1 MTRYLHNG
9 FNEQGGPVVR
19 YINVK
24 SKTRT
29 EFIDITEKIQ
39 ETVKEAGI
47 TNGIC
52 YLFVPH
58 TTAGITINEGAD
70 PSVQRDIQTYLNKL
84 VPFEGDYHHR
94 EGNSSAH
101 IKASVIGVSALV
113 FVEEGKLVLGT
124 WQSIFFCEFDG
135 PRHRRV
141 SVKFTAGDKKQA

>member
-1 MTRYLHNG
+1 M
-9 FNEQGGPVVR
+9 VR

-29 EFIDITEKIQ
+29 EFVDITEKIQ
-39 ETVKEAGI
+39 EAVKEAGI
-47 TNGIC
+47 SNGIC

-70 PSVQRDIQTYLNKL
+70 PTVQRDIQTYLNK
-84 VPFEGDYHHR
+84 VIPFEGDYHHR

-101 IKASVIGVSALV
+101 IKAAVVGVSSHV
-113 FVEEGKLVLGT
+113 FVDEGKLVLGT

-141 SVKFTAGDKKQA
+141 VLKFTSTDKKQA

>member
-1 MTRYLHNG
+1 
-9 FNEQGGPVVR
+9 VVL
-19 YINVK
+19 YVNIK

-29 EFIDITEKIQ
+29 EFVDITEKIQ
-39 ETVKEAGI
+39 EAVKQAGI
-47 TNGIC
+47 ANGIC

-70 PSVQRDIQTYLNKL
+70 PSVQRDIQAYLNKL

-101 IKASVIGVSALV
+101 IKASIVGMATHV
-113 FVEEGKLVLGT
+113 FVDEGKLVLGT

-141 SVKFTAGDKKQA
+141 AVKFTTSDRKQA